1 MYARTY
7 KCRSKYLMA
16 CFGDNGEL
24 LTIVLLKS
32 LRKGL
37 LTFVGYYDSWFL
49 LTFFKKLRIEWEE
62 IPYEP
67 CLVALE
73 DERQKI
79 LNLSW
84 GFYQDKE
91 LSSRT
96 RKRIVPFDGL
106 MDFISEYLD
115 SHKDYCVN
123 LYSLWEIHGG
133 ATHHMTSQIETII
146 DNDFDRL
153 VKTVKGYLS
162 EILNNSWIFFLTI

>member
-7 KCRSKYLMA
+7 KCRSKHLMA

-37 LTFVGYYDSWFL
+37 LTFTGYYDSWFL
-49 LTFFKKLRIEWEE
+49 LTYFKRLRIEWEE

-73 DERQKI
+73 DEHHKI

-96 RKRIVPFDGL
+96 RNRIVLFDGL
-106 MDFISEYLD
+106 MDFISGYLD
-115 SHKDYCVN
+115 SRKDYTVN
-123 LYSLWEIHGG
+123 LFNLWEIHGG
-133 ATHHMTSQIETII
+133 ATHHMTSRIETNT
-146 DNDFDRL
+146 DNDFDSL
-153 VKTVKGYLS
+153 VKTVTGYLS
-162 EILNNSWIFFLTI
+162 EILNNSWIFLLTM